1 MKISKRKRIFITI
14 LLSFIFFIPQL
25 ISIPGKKDFEIS
37 KKHTQ
42 SNDMKNTIKNFAWLI
57 DNDFI
62 KKENKKYTIVK
73 AEDLNYKQV
82 KQLENN
88 DNVSYDIEDCLSKN
102 QKIINNTY
110 RDVSD
115 VDKILFYYV
124 MSFKDMNPIE
134 NNIKLNERLKSHHK
148 LLNDIEKHGDFY
160 RSPLFFILEILGLNS
175 LAFLLFV
182 CACCE
187 IEDYFSYYS
196 TDAFNNPYLI
206 DAFDDFNW
214 IMFYVLI
221 VVENI
226 LSYILPLKLFYISI
240 PIYFISLILIQKEY
254 IEFDFKMPV
263 FSNKHLMANKFERN
277 LE

>member
-1 MKISKRKRIFITI
+1 MRIPKKERIFITI

-25 ISIPGKKDFEIS
+25 ILIPAKKNFEMS
-37 KKHTQ
+37 KKYTQ
-42 SNDMKNTIKNFAWLI
+42 SNDMENTIKNFAWLI

-73 AEDLNYKQV
+73 SEDLNYKQV

-88 DNVSYDIEDCLSKN
+88 DNVFYDIEDCLSKN

-124 MSFKDMNPIE
+124 MSFKDVSPIE

-182 CACCE
+182 ILYCK
-187 IEDYFSYYS
+187 IYDYFRDLYCSWDN
-196 TDAFNNPYLI
+196 T
-206 DAFDDFNW
+206 FDENFNW
-214 IMFYVLI
+214 IMFSVLI

-240 PIYFISLILIQKEY
+240 PIYFISLIFIQKEY

-263 FSNKHLMANKFERN
+263 FSNKHLMVNKFERN